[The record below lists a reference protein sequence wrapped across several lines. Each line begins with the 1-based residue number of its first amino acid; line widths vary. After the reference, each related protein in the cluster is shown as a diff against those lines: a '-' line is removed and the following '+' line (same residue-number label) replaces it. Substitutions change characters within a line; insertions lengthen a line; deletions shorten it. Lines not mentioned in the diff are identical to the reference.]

1 MSLSM
6 KEQMENLSA
15 EEKATRLKSFKER
28 MGDIPF
34 ATRGLDDYKIYGYIE
49 VYEAAVRN
57 GAKFPDVIAT
67 QWALESGWGEKQSG
81 DNNYFGIKA
90 RDGEKYKLVD
100 TLENIDGK
108 GNKPTKEKFR
118 SYDSLD
124 EAIQDRISR
133 PHWKRAEERSE
144 TAEDYINYLTFISN
158 YATDDEYDVKMKQ
171 TLNSRHKYG
180 LEYGERG
187 NGAISKANRKAAYME
202 RLAAIDGNKSSADA
216 INEGYGQLAG
226 NLNTAANSLP
236 DFVAGKQDMV
246 AKAEEFTTTAEQF
259 DTSTRK
265 DVTTPKMLSS
275 MNPNLPNAANYSEFD
290 KTKIFNTV
298 NPDSELAQM
307 DDQTKKL
314 NNEREVAFNFTGS
327 PTLNAK
333 TLLAPKKQSKFGGKM
348 FKDGGALTEFNEG
361 GTHEE
366 NPLGGIPQGQGNLVE
381 EGETKYNDY
390 IFSNSLYLSKEDV
403 KEARLDPKL
412 AGKTIA
418 EASKYIN
425 RFLDEA
431 PYDKITRDTVNDQLD
446 QLMLINE
453 RMLTAHQAEEESLM
467 ANDPAVQEGMALQEE
482 MQAMEQMQG
491 MEGQDPMSQ
500 GGIPSPEEM
509 MMQEQPGMFNFGGGL
524 NFNTDLTSR
533 SPFIDYDGQ
542 AYGNGQGSMRVP
554 SGIMEPTTIGSD
566 LANNTN
572 AAAKS
577 AKLQQGVSKGL
588 AAGAGVMGVIDNFSG
603 ENLSGNALQDG
614 LGSTMSGASAGMAF
628 GPVGAAVGGGLGLIS
643 GLVGSNSKRKKL
655 ERAKNNAISNEF
667 NSGFVG
673 EKLTFAKGGSLKRS
687 KAYNDYN
694 SVNLNS
700 TTTGSIKRVAQDI
713 LVKQGIPLDSTA
725 ISNIDKIADK
735 VRSGAGRYAQFKV
748 QDLRDIVAHYYPDLK
763 DVDMYD
769 SFTATFGETY
779 NPKNKSTTNIT
790 TTKNNVDSKYAH
802 NNYES
807 VKLGNNTKKEIR
819 DIVTNAIRGSKGKL
833 TSSDKENID
842 KIVNNTYKD
851 AVWKNSY
858 HPSDIYNQLS
868 RYYDNVDKGL
878 IYTPNN
884 TSSIV
889 NIPASDNAM
898 LNQDYS
904 YNAYDSK
911 QLSDSSKDDIR
922 NLVEKTLTGNGLKLE
937 EIDSGLINNIV
948 DNVYKDAIRTNGYHP
963 ADVYNQINREFPN
976 LDRNPLYREFV
987 GGNTSSVMSPTMT
1000 IGGKE
1005 IISPSVG
1012 MFRSSSD
1019 SLTNPIIR
1027 SGVNDSLMRADSL
1040 MRNDSL
1046 GTADSVFNPT
1056 SLMQPIDS
1064 TSINRTISDTLN
1076 NSTMNDPLGYMQ
1088 NRNKQHAIQLQNGYF
1103 GRTQMPYI
1111 ETLGKADPGKTYR
1124 EEIAPEIERKHR
1136 EEQERI
1142 KLEEEA
1148 KLKEEREASNKLW
1161 GNVADTRHI
1170 NDLQDINLTG
1180 AQKRLFDVIGN
1191 FDPSANVETESTFT
1205 PRNNFGVNAVNA
1217 APVVGSFFDMVN
1229 KEKADPVSYQ
1239 TSSFKYDPTFMD
1251 ESVLQNNI
1259 RQASANTLRSMEQS
1273 GMSAGQMAAAK
1284 LATGATE
1291 MQGMNDAYMNVNQ
1304 HNAAE
1309 RSKMQDVDMRRND
1322 FNISMSNK
1330 QIEDNLAGQAAAT
1343 AQNRADRTNFYNN
1356 ISQLGKQLGDENK
1369 AYNLTRGYTADGRYR
1384 PENMFKDYLNVF
1396 KGKPVERKAGGNL
1409 NSIFEDSKANSVALM
1424 NLLIQNMT
1432 NNGK

>member
-100 TLENIDGK
+100 TLENLDGK

-202 RLAAIDGNKSSADA
+202 RLAAIDGNKSSADT

-246 AKAEEFTTTAEQF
+246 AKAEEFASTAEQF

-333 TLLAPKKQSKFGGKM
+333 TLLPPKKQSKFGGKM

-431 PYDKITRDTVNDQLD
+431 PYDKITRDTVTDQLD

-453 RMLTAHQAEEESLM
+453 RMLTAHQAEEEALI

-482 MQAMEQMQG
+482 IQAMEQMQG

-500 GGIPSPEEM
+500 GGMPSPEEM

-588 AAGAGVMGVIDNFSG
+588 AAGIGAIGVIDNFTG
-603 ENLSGNALQDG
+603 DNLSGNALQDG
-614 LGSTMSGASAGMAF
+614 IGSTMSGASAGMAF
-628 GPVGAAVGGGLGLIS
+628 GPVGAAIGGGLGLVS
-643 GLVGSNSKRKKL
+643 GLVGSNSKKKKL

-673 EKLTFAKGGSLKRS
+673 EKLTFAKGGDLKKSKTSLGVNPNDPYRYAPKLKEHANRYARNKFEEELEKRKQKNIKDVVIDETPIS
-687 KAYNDYN
+687 DSIFNPKFLEYSLLDNNMQNMYKYAPELYEHMKNQSVRDRQQGRINDNFIEQSRRAGRRMSSMNTDIN
-694 SVNLNS
+694 SPYTTSNDEGSMFDPKFLKYPMFENAMDNHFRFAPQLWDYYQRQPERQQLQDIANNNIVQNTRYISNRMIDTDTDGVYPYPIKNS
-700 TTTGSIKRVAQDI
+700 TEGPQFLKY
-713 LVKQGIPLDSTA
+713 PLLENSMENHFRFA
-725 ISNIDKIADK
+725 P
-735 VRSGAGRYAQFKV
+735 QLW
-748 QDLRDIVAHYYPDLK
+748 DLFNR
-763 DVDMYD
+763 
-769 SFTATFGETY
+769 
-779 NPKNKSTTNIT
+779 PKNINDNLEYYRNNFENNIRP
-790 TTKNNVDSKYAH
+790 NLS
-802 NNYES
+802 
-807 VKLGNNTKKEIR
+807 
-819 DIVTNAIRGSKGKL
+819 
-833 TSSDKENID
+833 
-842 KIVNNTYKD
+842 KD
-851 AVWKNSY
+851 AVGNEDGSVSL
-858 HPSDIYNQLS
+858 SDNF
-868 RYYDNVDKGL
+868 YDNIL
-878 IYTPNN
+878 PNIDTESKEDQLKRLN
-884 TSSIV
+884 DNFQT
-889 NIPASDNAM
+889 NIMGD
-898 LNQDYS
+898 
-904 YNAYDSK
+904 
-911 QLSDSSKDDIR
+911 
-922 NLVEKTLTGNGLKLE
+922 
-937 EIDSGLINNIV
+937 
-948 DNVYKDAIRTNGYHP
+948 
-963 ADVYNQINREFPN
+963 INRRLAE
-976 LDRNPLYREFV
+976 
-987 GGNTSSVMSPTMT
+987 
-1000 IGGKE
+1000 
-1005 IISPSVG
+1005 
-1012 MFRSSSD
+1012 
-1019 SLTNPIIR
+1019 
-1027 SGVNDSLMRADSL
+1027 
-1040 MRNDSL
+1040 
-1046 GTADSVFNPT
+1046 
-1056 SLMQPIDS
+1056 
-1064 TSINRTISDTLN
+1064 
-1076 NSTMNDPLGYMQ
+1076 
-1088 NRNKQHAIQLQNGYF
+1088 
-1103 GRTQMPYI
+1103 
-1111 ETLGKADPGKTYR
+1111 
-1124 EEIAPEIERKHR
+1124 
-1136 EEQERI
+1136 
-1142 KLEEEA
+1142 EEEA
-1148 KLKEEREASNKLW
+1148 KLKEEREDSNKLW

-1170 NDLQDINLTG
+1170 NDLQNTNLTD

-1191 FDPSANVETESTFT
+1191 FNPTTNVKTESTFT
-1205 PRNNFGVNAVNA
+1205 PRNNFGVNTVNA

-1322 FNISMSNK
+1322 FNISMTNK